1 MSVYGHSILRETTME
16 NVDVQPFV
24 ELFICDDITKMD
36 SNSAKQ
42 FCESTVAQVL
52 SEKSVLKKPTMMRL
66 SRADDEARR
75 IKLCA
80 YQLAK
85 EDNDPN
91 WKKMV
96 MYREKWKEYRGL
108 VMKKYGAKA
117 IRMAKIAQKEYIKKA
132 QKGVAAEPAKKEK
145 EDK

>member
-117 IRMAKIAQKEYIKKA
+117 TRMAKIAQKEYIKKA
-132 QKGVAAEPAKKEK
+132 QKGVAAEPAKKE
-145 EDK
+145 DK

>member
-1 MSVYGHSILRETTME
+1 MSVYGHSIIRETTME

-24 ELFICDDITKMD
+24 ELFICDDITRMD
-36 SNSAKQ
+36 SKTAKE

-75 IKLCA
+75 VKLCA

-117 IRMAKIAQKEYIKKA
+117 TRMAKAAQKEYIKKA
-132 QKGVAAEPAKKEK
+132 QKGVPADTGKKDK